1 MIYQVDWIPSTENEL
16 VKIWLAARD
25 RQYLREAIDGF
36 EQQCASNPLSL
47 GESRHDM
54 FRIVFVGPL
63 TIWTKVDPATKTVSV
78 CAIERNNS
86 NL

>member
-1 MIYQVDWIPSTENEL
+1 MNYQVDWLSGAEDKL

-25 RQYLREAIDGF
+25 RQYLREAIDTF
-36 EQQCASNPLSL
+36 EQQCAINPLNL

-54 FRIVFVGPL
+54 FRVVFVGPL
-63 TIWTKVDPATKTVSV
+63 TIWIKVDPATKTVNV